1 VKNKKYK
8 EKKRQMTT
16 KRNIIITRE
25 TIHRLAKDVKQIMKE
40 PLDENGIYYFHDDTD
55 MLKGLAMIVGQPD
68 TPYYGGYYFF
78 LINFSN
84 DYPYSPPRVT
94 FLTNGDGVRF
104 NPNLYINGK
113 VCVSILNTWAGE
125 QWSSCQTIKTILL
138 TISTLLCKDP
148 LLNEPGF
155 TRKHRDFQ
163 NYTNIIEYKNI
174 DVAVMK
180 MITKQSSYFPKGFDC
195 FDEKMKL
202 EFEKNKQ
209 GIRDFLI
216 SKKEEFPQARM
227 FRIQLYKMN
236 PDTIYDYN
244 KLFEEF
250 CKLI

>member
-1 VKNKKYK
+1 MSKKNV
-8 EKKRQMTT
+8 
-16 KRNIIITRE
+16 IISRD

-55 MLKGLAMIVGQPD
+55 MLKGRAMIVGQKD

-78 LINFSN
+78 SITFPS
-84 DYPYSPPRVT
+84 DYPFSPPNVS
-94 FLTNGDGVRF
+94 FLTNGDGIRF

-125 QWSSCQTIKTILL
+125 QWSSCQNIKSMLL

-155 TRKHRDFQ
+155 TKKHRCFQ
-163 NYTNIIEYKNI
+163 NYTNIIEFKNI
-174 DVAVMK
+174 DVAVIK
-180 MITKQSSYFPKGFDC
+180 MLTKHFPYFPNGFEC
-195 FDEKMKL
+195 FEEIMKT

-216 SKKEEFPQARM
+216 SKKDEFPEPTL

-236 PDTIYDYN
+236 TDTIYDYN

-250 CKLI
+250 CKII

>member
-1 VKNKKYK
+1 
-8 EKKRQMTT
+8 
-16 KRNIIITRE
+16 
-25 TIHRLAKDVKQIMKE
+25 
-40 PLDENGIYYFHDDTD
+40 
-55 MLKGLAMIVGQPD
+55 MIVGQQD

-78 LINFSN
+78 SFHFPP
-84 DYPYSPPRVT
+84 DYPFSPPKVS

-125 QWSSCQTIKTILL
+125 QWSSCQTIRSILL

-155 TRKHRDFQ
+155 TKKHRDFQ
-163 NYTNIIEYKNI
+163 NYTNIIEFKNI
-174 DVAVMK
+174 EIAVMK
-180 MITKQSSYFPKGFDC
+180 MITKQTPYFRNEFEC
-195 FDEKMKL
+195 FEENMKT
-202 EFEKNKQ
+202 EFEKNKL

-216 SKKEEFPQARM
+216 RKKDEFLKPM
-227 FRIQLYKMN
+227 LFRIQLYKMN

-250 CKLI
+250 CNVIL